1 MKQVKLGIIACA
13 LLIVAGCN
21 EMKPVVGASEVLV
34 NENLKS
40 TVHLQEDGTR
50 LVIIQQGENITVVI
64 RLPPLKDAEKKPN

>member
-1 MKQVKLGIIACA
+1 MKQVKLSMIACA

-50 LVIIQQGENITVVI
+50 LVTIQQGENVTVII
-64 RLPPLKDAEKKPN
+64 RLPPIKDAEKKPN

>member
-1 MKQVKLGIIACA
+1 MKQVKLGAIACM

-21 EMKPVVGASEVLV
+21 EMKPVSGASEVLV

-40 TVHLQEDGTR
+40 TVHLQDDGSR
-50 LVIIQQGENITVVI
+50 LVTIQQGDNITVII